1 MKLLDWLDKYF
12 EVSLISLGIAILV
25 VVMTA
30 QITLSVFFSSFLSWS
45 EELCRH
51 VFVCITFLGISL
63 SIKENIAI
71 KLDVVMEF
79 LSARAKMILSLVSY
93 GVMLVYF
100 AILIRPSTIL
110 AERMGHTAATTLPY
124 SLDLIYWVI
133 VFSIVL
139 SMIRL
144 VQLGY
149 ATIRTLAC
157 GSENR
162 GGTK

>member
-1 MKLLDWLDKYF
+1 MKLMHWLDKYF
-12 EVSLISLGIAILV
+12 EVSLISLGIAVLV

-79 LSARAKMILSLVSY
+79 ISERAKMIL
-93 GVMLVYF
+93 
-100 AILIRPSTIL
+100 
-110 AERMGHTAATTLPY
+110 
-124 SLDLIYWVI
+124 W
-133 VFSIVL
+133 
-139 SMIRL
+139 
-144 VQLGY
+144 
-149 ATIRTLAC
+149 
-157 GSENR
+157 
-162 GGTK
+162 

>member
-1 MKLLDWLDKYF
+1 MKLLHWLDKYF
-12 EVSLISLGIAILV
+12 EVSLISLGIAVLV

-79 LSARAKMILSLVSY
+79 ISERAKMILSLVSY

-100 AILIRPSTIL
+100 KILIRPSTIL

-124 SLDLIYWVI
+124 SLDLIYWTI

-144 VQLGY
+144 AQLGY
-149 ATIRTLAC
+149 VTIRMLAC

>member
-1 MKLLDWLDKYF
+1 MKLLHWLDKYF
-12 EVSLISLGIAILV
+12 EVSLISLGIAVLV
-25 VVMTA
+25 AVMTA

-51 VFVCITFLGISL
+51 IFVCITFLGISL

-71 KLDVVMEF
+71 KFDVVMEF
-79 LSARAKMILSLVSY
+79 ISERAKMILSLVSY

-100 AILIRPSTIL
+100 TILIRPSTIL
-110 AERMGHTAATTLPY
+110 AERMGYTAATTLPY
-124 SLDLIYWVI
+124 SLDLIYWT
-133 VFSIVL
+133 IVL
-139 SMIRL
+139 SIIISMIRL

-149 ATIRTLAC
+149 VTVRALAS
-157 GSENR
+157 GSEAR

>member
-30 QITLSVFFSSFLSWS
+30 QITLSVFISSFLSWS

-100 AILIRPSTIL
+100 TILIRPSTIL

>member
-1 MKLLDWLDKYF
+1 
-12 EVSLISLGIAILV
+12 
-25 VVMTA
+25 
-30 QITLSVFFSSFLSWS
+30 
-45 EELCRH
+45 
-51 VFVCITFLGISL
+51 
-63 SIKENIAI
+63 
-71 KLDVVMEF
+71 MEF
-79 LSARAKMILSLVSY
+79 ISERAKMILSLVSY

-100 AILIRPSTIL
+100 TILIRPSTIL

-124 SLDLIYWVI
+124 SLDLIYWTI

-149 ATIRTLAC
+149 ATIRVLAC